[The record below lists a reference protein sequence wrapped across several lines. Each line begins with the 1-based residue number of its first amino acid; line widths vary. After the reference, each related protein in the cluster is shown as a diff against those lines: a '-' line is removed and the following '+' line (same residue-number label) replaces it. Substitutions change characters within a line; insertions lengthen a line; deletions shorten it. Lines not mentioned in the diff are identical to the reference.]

1 MSYGNNPPP
10 PTGPSDESGHHP
22 QGSPSPGQPSYG
34 TPPPPAPQY
43 GGPPPPQYG
52 AAPQYGG
59 PPQYGGAPQYDPN
72 AYGQAPG
79 YPQAPAQTN
88 SKARLSMIL
97 ALVGLVICGI
107 LGPVAIILSRQAT
120 SEIAASGGRQSGA
133 GMAKAGFI
141 IGIIV
146 TVLWGIGLL
155 VRLTGAGS

>member
-1 MSYGNNPPP
+1 MSYGNPPP
-10 PTGPSDESGHHP
+10 PTGPSDESGQHP
-22 QGSPSPGQPSYG
+22 QDSPSPGQPSYG
-34 TPPPPAPQY
+34 TPPPPAPLY

-52 AAPQYGG
+52 A
-59 PPQYGGAPQYDPN
+59 APQYDPN

-146 TVLWGIGLL
+146 TVLWGIGLI